1 MNSVRFRRSASKR
14 TARAFLGGW
23 YSVPLTLVALV
34 SGCAGGPSADDLEVG
49 SLTLERLDSL
59 ILDIPEGVVQRI
71 TEFARQDR
79 GYVVLD
85 GGGPKVH
92 LFDFQGKHALSFGGP
107 GDGPGEFRDPM
118 GLAVDGDTVFV
129 VDPGRGRAI
138 TTFDWNGDLIAMEQL
153 PLPKQPLV
161 VRAEAGLM
169 YVLTSAAG
177 NAVQEAQE
185 GRDRVWILGS
195 GGEVVGHG
203 CPADPRFIESSAQD
217 GRIGRMLGGFLAV
230 EAERL
235 YCIQGISPTVQ
246 VMGLDGVEVGT
257 ITIRPPFYQDPVDGP
272 FATDRKHALQFLSEW
287 TAHRGVYPLREG
299 AGFVSVYSQYDQS
312 IEDFRYWLFRCAI
325 EQEVQVSRCATA
337 EVAQKPILVTPD
349 GTVFLEEELSAGGA
363 PVVGIYRIAERH

>member
-1 MNSVRFRRSASKR
+1 MNVVHFRRFVMNRASR
-14 TARAFLGGW
+14 DFFGGW

-34 SGCAGGPSADDLEVG
+34 LGCAGGPSADDLEVG

-85 GGGPKVH
+85 GGGQKVH

-118 GLAVDGDTVFV
+118 GLAVDGERILV
-129 VDPGRGRAI
+129 VDPARGRALI
-138 TTFDWNGDLIAMEQL
+138 TYGWDRELIAEEQL
-153 PLPKQPLV
+153 RLSHDPLDVQ
-161 VRAEAGLM
+161 AEAGLT
-169 YVLTSAAG
+169 YVLAYPATNPA
-177 NAVQEAQE
+177 QEAQE
-185 GRDRVWILGS
+185 GRDRVWVLGS
-195 GGEVVGHG
+195 GGDVIGHG
-203 CPADPRFIESSAQD
+203 CPADPRYIESSGQD
-217 GRIGRMLGGFLAV
+217 GRIGRMLGGSLAL
-230 EAERL
+230 EADRL

-272 FATDRKHALQFLSEW
+272 FTTDRKQTLQFLSEW